1 MVNGKILRGPEID
14 THCVT
19 SQAVRTSLNAFLDG
33 CHRKAGKVHAA
44 SGILIAIALHIRP
57 ARGPA
62 GPEEDDSARGNLP
75 VAIFP
80 IVERASRDLIIGIR
94 GSLRAH
100 VDDDGHAQKL
110 RCGNLVDSGLARRE
124 M

>member
-1 MVNGKILRGPEID
+1 MIQSRAERQMVNGKILRGSEID

-33 CHRKAGKVHAA
+33 WHRKTREMHAA
-44 SGILIAIALHIRP
+44 GGVLIAIALHVRP

-62 GPEEDDSARGNLP
+62 GPEEDNGSGRNLP

-80 IVERASRDLIIGIR
+80 IVERAARDLIIGIR
-94 GSLRAH
+94 ASLCAH
-100 VDDDGHAQKL
+100 VDDDGHAKKL
-110 RCGNLVDSGLARRE
+110 RCGN
-124 M
+124 